1 MRKISVRLTELHYET
16 LEALVMAGEYA
27 STSEAIRDAIRR
39 LVSEKT
45 QILEKEQE
53 VRSSFR

>member
-1 MRKISVRLTELHYET
+1 MRKISVRLTDQHFEI
-16 LEALVMAGEYA
+16 LESLVMAGEYA

-39 LVSEKT
+39 LIADKME
-45 QILEKEQE
+45 ILEREQ

>member
-1 MRKISVRLTELHYET
+1 MRKISVRLTDQHFEI

-39 LVSEKT
+39 LIADKME
-45 QILEKEQE
+45 ILEREQM
-53 VRSSFR
+53 RSSFR

>member
-1 MRKISVRLTELHYET
+1 MRKISVRLTEQHYET
-16 LEALVMAGEYA
+16 LEALVMAGEYV

-53 VRSSFR
+53 ERSSFR